1 MADRPRMLPP
11 IWLALA
17 LISMVVLDVLLPLAG
32 PLPAALRF
40 LGAPLIALGLGF
52 ILWCAGLFKR
62 AQTTIVP
69 FEESSALVQSGPYAR
84 SRNPIYT
91 GMLAIL
97 AGTALALG
105 TLSPWGVLPVFAWI
119 IRTQFIAGEE
129 AMLRSRFGAEYD
141 AYCARVRRW
150 L

>member
-1 MADRPRMLPP
+1 MLPP
-11 IWLALA
+11 VWLALA

-32 PLPAALRF
+32 TLPAALRF
-40 LGAPLIALGLGF
+40 LGAPLIALGVGF

-69 FEESSALVQSGPYAR
+69 FEESSALVQTGPYAR

-105 TLSPWGVLPVFAWI
+105 TLSPWLVLPVFAWI
-119 IRTQFIAGEE
+119 IRTRFIAGEE
-129 AMLRSRFGAEYD
+129 AMLRTRFGADYD